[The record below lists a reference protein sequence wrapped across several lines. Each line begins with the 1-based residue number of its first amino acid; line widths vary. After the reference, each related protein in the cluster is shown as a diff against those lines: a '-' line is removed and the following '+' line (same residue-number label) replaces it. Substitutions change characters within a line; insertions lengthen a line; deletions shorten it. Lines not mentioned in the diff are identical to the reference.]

1 MTSWLDGCSSSF
13 MIHPQL
19 VIAADAIA
27 ETMEQ
32 AERTNTTAEVIQHL
46 TPLLGVGLAHA
57 QHDLL
62 LWLWRD
68 Q

>member
-1 MTSWLDGCSSSF
+1 

-19 VIAADAIA
+19 LIAANALI
-27 ETMEQ
+27 ETMEL
-32 AERTNTTAEVIQHL
+32 AERTDTTAEVIQQL

-57 QHDLL
+57 HRDLI

-68 Q
+68 K

>member
-1 MTSWLDGCSSSF
+1 

-19 VIAADAIA
+19 VTAADAIA
-27 ETMEQ
+27 ETMEL
-32 AERTNTTAEVIQHL
+32 AERTNRTAEVIQHL

-57 QHDLL
+57 HRDLL

>member
-1 MTSWLDGCSSSF
+1 MTTAVAAS
-13 MIHPQL
+13 
-19 VIAADAIA
+19 AADALA
-27 ETMEQ
+27 ETMVL
-32 AERTNTTAEVIQHL
+32 AERTNTTAVVIQQL

-57 QHDLL
+57 QRDLL

>member
-1 MTSWLDGCSSSF
+1 M
-13 MIHPQL
+13 
-19 VIAADAIA
+19 AADAIA
-27 ETMEQ
+27 ETMEL
-32 AERTNTTAEVIQHL
+32 AERTGSTNEMIQQL

-57 QHDLL
+57 HRDLL

>member
-1 MTSWLDGCSSSF
+1 
-13 MIHPQL
+13 MISHQL
-19 VIAADAIA
+19 VIAANALA
-27 ETMEQ
+27 ETMEL
-32 AERTNTTAEVIQHL
+32 AEDTDTTREMIQQL

-57 QHDLL
+57 QRDLL

>member
-1 MTSWLDGCSSSF
+1 

-19 VIAADAIA
+19 VVAADAIA
-27 ETMEQ
+27 ETMEL
-32 AERTNTTAEVIQHL
+32 AERTGTTPELIQKL

-57 QHDLL
+57 QRDLL

>member
-1 MTSWLDGCSSSF
+1 MEWMSPVEAA
-13 MIHPQL
+13 IHPQL
-19 VIAADAIA
+19 CLAANTIIKTI
-27 ETMEQ
+27 EL

-57 QHDLL
+57 HRDLL

>member
-1 MTSWLDGCSSSF
+1 

-57 QHDLL
+57 QRDLL

-68 Q
+68 R